1 MNPHQHTTTIQT
13 SPGQLWS
20 LCSNPVLWSQ
30 WDPEVKEARLIGS
43 MRIGA
48 TGHFIT
54 VRGKQ
59 HPFRVLVCD
68 PSQSLLFSYPLS
80 VGADVMF
87 KIHWENLDTG
97 LRLTGEVQLVG
108 PLAALRDRLHRNQL
122 VQHLENAIQGLKRAL
137 EGSF

>member
-1 MNPHQHTTTIQT
+1 MR
-13 SPGQLWS
+13 GQ
-20 LCSNPVLWSQ
+20 
-30 WDPEVKEARLIGS
+30 
-43 MRIGA
+43 
-48 TGHFIT
+48 
-54 VRGKQ
+54 Q

-87 KIHWENLDTG
+87 KIHWESLDPG

-108 PLAALRDRLHRNQL
+108 PLAALRDRLHRTQL
-122 VQHLENAIQGLKRAL
+122 LQRVENAVQGLKRTL